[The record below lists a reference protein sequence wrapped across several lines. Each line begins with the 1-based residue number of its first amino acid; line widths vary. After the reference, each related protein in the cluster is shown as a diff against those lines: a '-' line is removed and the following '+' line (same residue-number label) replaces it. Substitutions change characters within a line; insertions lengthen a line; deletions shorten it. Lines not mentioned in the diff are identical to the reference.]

1 MTSTRNDDLIPLIGE
16 AYEAFAKGDR
26 VKASAFRAKINITLR
41 KRGDT
46 PEEFWEGLK
55 LTMELMQAKDG
66 FVPNDKWQ
74 AFHA

>member
-26 VKASAFRAKINITLR
+26 VKASAFRAKINIKLK
-41 KRGDT
+41 KRGDD
-46 PEEFWEGLK
+46 PQMFWKTLQHA
-55 LTMELMQAKDG
+55 MEQFHAKDG
-66 FVPNDKWQ
+66 FVPNDKWH